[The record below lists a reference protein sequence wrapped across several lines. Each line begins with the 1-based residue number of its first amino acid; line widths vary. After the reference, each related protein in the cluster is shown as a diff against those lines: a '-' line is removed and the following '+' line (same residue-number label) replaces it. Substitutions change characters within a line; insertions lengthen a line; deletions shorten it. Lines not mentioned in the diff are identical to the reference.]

1 MKKYIAT
8 LIALLAILS
17 CDVREAARTP
27 QEPEAPQREEG
38 VMYFEPMYPGS
49 TKATETAFEQGDVI
63 GLYVT
68 DYQGETAPPLQISG
82 NWANNV
88 SATFD
93 GTSWLT
99 SKKIFWG
106 EGLMD
111 VYGYYPYMTPV
122 SIDEQ
127 PFSVALDQSAPESDG
142 RLSGYEASDFLWGK
156 VTGVDQTATE
166 TVELQFRHSL
176 SKFVIQMVKGPSYE
190 GDFPEDAEVYIHSTV
205 PTATIDFTTGSV
217 TKDLFGEMAT
227 IKARKVNDSTFEAI
241 IVPQRLDTRRP
252 FIEIIAGG
260 ISYLLEDT
268 FQFKPGMQHTLS
280 LTINSN
286 PDQIEIE
293 IGGDIEGGDWN

>member
-1 MKKYIAT
+1 MAAALVSCT
-8 LIALLAILS
+8 ADADRQGPAPESPDGLIPVELFNEISQVAVTRVNDEGFCDGDAVGIYVVNYENGAPGQLL
-17 CDVREAARTP
+17 V
-27 QEPEAPQREEG
+27 EG
-38 VMYFEPMYPGS
+38 N
-49 TKATETAFEQGDVI
+49 QGDNVR
-63 GLYVT
+63 YT
-68 DYQGETAPPLQISG
+68 YDE
-82 NWANNV
+82 ANMKWV
-88 SATFD
+88 PESPVYFKD
-93 GTSWLT
+93 
-99 SKKIFWG
+99 KKTPVDI
-106 EGLMD
+106 
-111 VYGYYPYMTPV
+111 YGYYPYMTPV

-142 RLSGYEASDFLWGK
+142 QLSGYEASDFLWSN

-166 TVELQFRHSL
+166 TVELQFRHCL
-176 SKFVIQMVKGPSYE
+176 SKIVIQMVKGPSYE

-227 IKARKVNDSTFEAI
+227 IKARKVNESTFEAI

-252 FIEIIAGG
+252 FIEIISGG

-293 IGGDIEGGDWN
+293 IGGDIEDGNWE

>member
-8 LIALLAILS
+8 LIALSALIS
-17 CDVREAARTP
+17 CDMREAAQSP
-27 QEPEAPQREEG
+27 QEPETPQREEG
-38 VMYFEPMYPGS
+38 VMYFEPVYPGS

-93 GTSWLT
+93 GASWLT

-127 PFSVALDQSAPESDG
+127 PFSVALDQSASESDG

-166 TVELQFRHSL
+166 TVELQFRQ
-176 SKFVIQMVKGPSYE
+176 V
-190 GDFPEDAEVYIHSTV
+190 
-205 PTATIDFTTGSV
+205 
-217 TKDLFGEMAT
+217 
-227 IKARKVNDSTFEAI
+227 R
-241 IVPQRLDTRRP
+241 DTD
-252 FIEIIAGG
+252 G
-260 ISYLLEDT
+260 
-268 FQFKPGMQHTLS
+268 
-280 LTINSN
+280 
-286 PDQIEIE
+286 
-293 IGGDIEGGDWN
+293 

>member
-8 LIALLAILS
+8 VFVLSTILS
-17 CDVREAARTP
+17 CSVREDIPTFGTS
-27 QEPEAPQREEG
+27 EREEG
-38 VMYFEPMYPGS
+38 VMYFEPLYPGI

-93 GTSWLT
+93 GASWLT
-99 SKKIFWG
+99 SKKIFWSDG
-106 EGLMD
+106 PMD
-111 VYGYYPYMTPV
+111 VYGYYPYMTPA

-127 PFSVALDQSAPESDG
+127 PFSVALDQSVLESDG
-142 RLSGYEASDFLWGK
+142 QLGGYEASDFLWGK
-156 VTGVDQTATE
+156 VSGVDQTTTE
-166 TVELQFRHSL
+166 TVELQFHHCL
-176 SKFVIQMVKGPSYE
+176 SKFVVQMVKGPSYE
-190 GDFPEDAEVYIHSTV
+190 GDFPEDAELYIHSTV

-217 TKDLFGEMAT
+217 TKDLFGEMAS

-252 FIEIIAGG
+252 FVELIAGG
-260 ISYLLEDT
+260 VSYLLEDT
-268 FQFKPGMQHTLS
+268 FQFKPGMQHTLY

-293 IGGDIEGGDWN
+293 IGGDIEDGEWN

>member
-1 MKKYIAT
+1 MKKYIASI
-8 LIALLAILS
+8 IALSTILS
-17 CDVREAARTP
+17 CSVREDIPTSGTSG
-27 QEPEAPQREEG
+27 REEG
-38 VMYFEPMYPGS
+38 VMYFEPLYPGI

-88 SATFD
+88 SAAFD
-93 GTSWLT
+93 GMSWTT
-99 SKKIFWG
+99 SKKIFWS

-127 PFSVALDQSAPESDG
+127 PFSVALDQSVPESDG
-142 RLSGYEASDFLWGK
+142 KLSGYEASDFLWCK
-156 VTGVDQTATE
+156 VAGVDQTSTE
-166 TVELQFRHSL
+166 TVELRFRHCL
-176 SKFVIQMVKGPSYE
+176 SKFVVQMVKGPSYE
-190 GDFPEDAEVYIHSTV
+190 GDFPEDAELYIHSTV
-205 PTATIDFTTGSV
+205 PVATIDFTTGSV

-252 FIEIIAGG
+252 FVELIAGG
-260 ISYLLEDT
+260 VSYLLEDT
-268 FQFKPGMQHTLS
+268 FQFRPGMQHTLY

-293 IGGDIEGGDWN
+293 IGGDIEDGEWS

>member
-8 LIALLAILS
+8 LIALSAILS
-17 CDVREAARTP
+17 CDVREAAQTP
-27 QEPEAPQREEG
+27 QELEAPQREEG

-111 VYGYYPYMTPV
+111 VYGG
-122 SIDEQ
+122 
-127 PFSVALDQSAPESDG
+127 SAATRPATS
-142 RLSGYEASDFLWGK
+142 SGARSPAW
-156 VTGVDQTATE
+156 TRPRPRPSSSSSATA
-166 TVELQFRHSL
+166 
-176 SKFVIQMVKGPSYE
+176 
-190 GDFPEDAEVYIHSTV
+190 
-205 PTATIDFTTGSV
+205 
-217 TKDLFGEMAT
+217 
-227 IKARKVNDSTFEAI
+227 
-241 IVPQRLDTRRP
+241 
-252 FIEIIAGG
+252 
-260 ISYLLEDT
+260 
-268 FQFKPGMQHTLS
+268 
-280 LTINSN
+280 
-286 PDQIEIE
+286 
-293 IGGDIEGGDWN
+293 

>member
-1 MKKYIAT
+1 MTMKKYIVA
-8 LIALLAILS
+8 LIAMSAILS
-17 CDVREAARTP
+17 CDVSEPAH
-27 QEPEAPQREEG
+27 EPEMPQREEG
-38 VMYFEPMYPGS
+38 VMYFEPLYPGG
-49 TKATETAFEQGDVI
+49 TKATESAFEQGDVI
-63 GLYVT
+63 GIYVT
-68 DYQGETAPPLQISG
+68 EYQGETAPPLQISG

-127 PFSVALDQSAPESDG
+127 PFSVALDQSVPEGDG

-156 VTGVDQTATE
+156 VSGVEQTATA
-166 TVELQFRHSL
+166 TVELQFRHCL

-286 PDQIEIE
+286 PDQIKIE
-293 IGGDIEGGDWN
+293 IGGDIEDGDWN

>member
-1 MKKYIAT
+1 MKKYIASI
-8 LIALLAILS
+8 IAFSAILS
-17 CDVREAARTP
+17 CNVCEDVPFIDTP
-27 QEPEAPQREEG
+27 EREEG
-38 VMYFEPMYPGS
+38 VMYFEPLYPGI

-88 SATFD
+88 SAAFD
-93 GTSWLT
+93 GASWGT

-127 PFSVALDQSAPESDG
+127 PFSVALDQSIPESDG
-142 RLSGYEASDFLWGK
+142 NLSSYEASDFLWGK
-156 VTGVDQTATE
+156 VTGVGQATTE
-166 TVELQFRHSL
+166 TVEVQFRHCL
-176 SKFVIQMVKGPSYE
+176 SKFVIRLVKGPSYE
-190 GDFPEDAEVYIHSTV
+190 GDFPENAEVYIHSTV

-217 TKDLFGEMAT
+217 TKDTYGEMAT

-252 FIEIIAGG
+252 FIELIAGD
-260 ISYLLEDT
+260 ISYLYEDI
-268 FQFKPGMQHTLS
+268 FQFKPGMEHTLQ

-293 IGGDIEGGDWN
+293 IEGGIENGEWN

>member
-1 MKKYIAT
+1 MAAALVSCT
-8 LIALLAILS
+8 ADADRQGPAPESPDGLIPVELFNEISQVAVTRVNDEGFCDGDAVGIYVVNYENGAPGQLL
-17 CDVREAARTP
+17 V
-27 QEPEAPQREEG
+27 EG
-38 VMYFEPMYPGS
+38 N
-49 TKATETAFEQGDVI
+49 QGD
-63 GLYVT
+63 
-68 DYQGETAPPLQISG
+68 
-82 NWANNV
+82 NV
-88 SATFD
+88 RY
-93 GTSWLT
+93 TSWLT

-127 PFSVALDQSAPESDG
+127 PFSVALDQSVPEGDG

-156 VTGVDQTATE
+156 VSGVEQTATE
-166 TVELQFRHSL
+166 TVELQFRHCL

-293 IGGDIEGGDWN
+293 IGGDIEDGDWN

>member
-8 LIALLAILS
+8 LIALSALIS
-17 CDVREAARTP
+17 CDVREAAQTL
-27 QEPEAPQREEG
+27 QEPEAPKREEG
-38 VMYFEPMYPGS
+38 VMYFEPVYPGS

-93 GTSWLT
+93 GASWLT

-156 VTGVDQTATE
+156 VTGVDQTTTE
-166 TVELQFRHSL
+166 TVELQFRHCL

-227 IKARKVNDSTFEAI
+227 IKARKVNESTFEAI

-268 FQFKPGMQHTLS
+268 FQCSTPS
-280 LTINSN
+280 
-286 PDQIEIE
+286 P
-293 IGGDIEGGDWN
+293 

>member
-1 MKKYIAT
+1 MKKYIVA
-8 LIALLAILS
+8 LIAMSAILS
-17 CDVREAARTP
+17 CDVSEPAH
-27 QEPEAPQREEG
+27 EPEMPQREEG
-38 VMYFEPMYPGS
+38 VMYFESLYPGG
-49 TKATETAFEQGDVI
+49 TKATESAFEQGDVI
-63 GLYVT
+63 GIYVT
-68 DYQGETAPPLQISG
+68 EYQGETAPPLQISG

-88 SATFD
+88 SVLFD
-93 GTSWLT
+93 GSSWNA
-99 SKKIFWG
+99 SRKIFWG

-111 VYGYYPYMTPV
+111 VYGYYPYMTPE
-122 SIDEQ
+122 SIDSN
-127 PFSVALDQSAPESDG
+127 PFSVMLDQSTPESDG
-142 RLSGYEASDFLWGK
+142 QLSGYEASDFLWCK
-156 VTGVDQTATE
+156 VTGVDQSTE
-166 TVELQFRHSL
+166 TVQLQFRHCM
-176 SKFVIQMVKGPSYE
+176 SKMVIQLVKGPSYE
-190 GDFPEDAEVYIHSTV
+190 GEFPEDAEVYIHSTV

-241 IVPQRLDTRRP
+241 IVPQQLDTRRP

-293 IGGDIEGGDWN
+293 IGGDIEDGDWN

>member
-8 LIALLAILS
+8 LIALSAILS

-88 SATFD
+88 S
-93 GTSWLT
+93 
-99 SKKIFWG
+99 
-106 EGLMD
+106 
-111 VYGYYPYMTPV
+111 
-122 SIDEQ
+122 
-127 PFSVALDQSAPESDG
+127 
-142 RLSGYEASDFLWGK
+142 
-156 VTGVDQTATE
+156 
-166 TVELQFRHSL
+166 
-176 SKFVIQMVKGPSYE
+176 
-190 GDFPEDAEVYIHSTV
+190 
-205 PTATIDFTTGSV
+205 ATIDFTTGSV

-293 IGGDIEGGDWN
+293 IGGDIEDGDWN